1 MRVNVFLNIER
12 KRKFLG
18 TLSDDGGIFFQYAAE
33 FLKTGIEVSP
43 LVMPLSE
50 SAWKSSSTLFNGLP
64 GLVADSLPDGW
75 GNLLLDRQLRRQGRR
90 LNQISPLERLCW
102 VGDQGMGALEYEPA
116 EHLDNVH
123 PLEIHL
129 DSVADDVES
138 ILSEKESREV
148 LDILQG
154 LNGSSGGARPKV
166 VCLISDDFKTLARG
180 TDFEGGLSPWIV
192 KFNQAEDAKDLGVQE
207 FICSLIAQKAGID
220 MPQTHLFES
229 SKGPGWFAI
238 ERFDRSPKGKI
249 HMQTAAGLLHCDF
262 RLPSLD
268 YQSLMALSGRLCGQ
282 KAILEMFKRAVLNY
296 SLGNCDDHAKNFSFL
311 MNADGQWRLS
321 PGYDIVPSAS
331 FNSEHMT
338 AVLGEGRQPTR
349 ELFLRLASK
358 FELTRAASIR
368 AMDEVAEAVS
378 LYSDLARQ
386 YGVKPSPLVK
396 EI

>member
-1 MRVNVFLNIER
+1 M
-12 KRKFLG
+12 
-18 TLSDDGGIFFQYAAE
+18 
-33 FLKTGIEVSP
+33 
-43 LVMPLSE
+43 
-50 SAWKSSSTLFNGLP
+50 
-64 GLVADSLPDGW
+64 
-75 GNLLLDRQLRRQGRR
+75 
-90 LNQISPLERLCW
+90 
-102 VGDQGMGALEYEPA
+102 
-116 EHLDNVH
+116 
-123 PLEIHL
+123 
-129 DSVADDVES
+129 
-138 ILSEKESREV
+138 SEKESREV

-166 VCLISDDFKTLARG
+166 VCLISDDFKTLAHG
-180 TDFEGGLSPWIV
+180 TDFEKGLSPWIV
-192 KFNQAEDAKDLGVQE
+192 KFNQAGDAKDLGVQE
-207 FICSLIAQKAGID
+207 FICSLIAKKAGID

-311 MNADGQWRLS
+311 MKADGQWRLS

-338 AVLGEGRQPTR
+338 AVLGEGKQPTR
-349 ELFLRLASK
+349 EIFLRLASK